1 MSKATLTVNAHET
14 GMTRSKAECSE
25 KYAPNHFIIFY
36 FFFYQEP
43 EKLRKMRLSRETS
56 AKGTIM

>member
-25 KYAPNHFIIFY
+25 KYAPNHF
-36 FFFYQEP
+36 FFFKFILP
-43 EKLRKMRLSRETS
+43 GARKLRKMRLSRETS
-56 AKGTIM
+56 AKGTMM